1 MGDPRRIKKK
11 FSGPRHP
18 WQKSRLEVESKIISD
33 YGLKTKRELWRM
45 GSKIKDYSGQA
56 KKLIAAKGSQAEK
69 EKQQLF
75 KKLQRIGLLGENPQL
90 DNILDL
96 TVTSILDRRLQTLVH
111 KKGLART
118 PSQARQFITHNHISL
133 GSKSVSV
140 PSYIVPVSE
149 ESSITFVS
157 NSSLFD
163 SSHPE
168 RSVAVTKSSSRSG
181 NNSNNS
187 IINNVSAGGSNE

>member
-1 MGDPRRIKKK
+1 MGDPRRIKRK

-18 WQKSRLEVESKIISD
+18 WQKSRLEVESKIVAD

-45 GSKIKDYSGQA
+45 GSKIKGYAGQA
-56 KKLIAAKGSQAEK
+56 KKLIAAKGSQAER

-75 KKLQRIGLLGENPQL
+75 KSLQRIGLLGENPQL

-96 TVTSILDRRLQTLVH
+96 TVTSILERRLQTLVH

-133 GSKSVSV
+133 GSKSVSA

-149 ESSITFVS
+149 EAFISFVA

-163 SSHPE
+163 PSHPE
-168 RSVAVTKSSSRSG
+168 RANRASKNSLKSS

-187 IINNVSAGGSNE
+187 GAGNNAVGGSDE